1 MEDVDDVVRG
11 NAILEQVHPE
21 NRDLFR
27 EIFMDD
33 DSDEEF
39 LGLNVDELENDEE
52 TVDFEEIWVNGNMD
66 VRHLQFRAEKKINM
80 EIPKNAEIIDFFK
93 LYDTDEFIEDILKQ
107 ETNKYAQNFLHSAH
121 QDFLHSAQRR
131 NLKPQSRFHIWT
143 NVTTDE
149 MKRFIAMIIGMG
161 LVQHQDIQD
170 YLNRDEVLETPFF
183 RETMSRNRF
192 LLIMSLFHLN
202 NNENQIPQGQD
213 GYDSSF

>member
-1 MEDVDDVVRG
+1 MVRG

-52 TVDFEEIWVNGNMD
+52 TVDFEEIWVNRNMD

-80 EIPKNAEIIDFFK
+80 EIPENAEIIDFFK

-107 ETNKYAQNFLHSAH
+107 ETNKYAQDFLHSAH

-149 MKRFIAMIIGMG
+149 MKMFIAMIIGMG
-161 LVQHQDIQD
+161 LVK
-170 YLNRDEVLETPFF
+170 
-183 RETMSRNRF
+183 S
-192 LLIMSLFHLN
+192 
-202 NNENQIPQGQD
+202 IPKASD
-213 GYDSSF
+213 CRS